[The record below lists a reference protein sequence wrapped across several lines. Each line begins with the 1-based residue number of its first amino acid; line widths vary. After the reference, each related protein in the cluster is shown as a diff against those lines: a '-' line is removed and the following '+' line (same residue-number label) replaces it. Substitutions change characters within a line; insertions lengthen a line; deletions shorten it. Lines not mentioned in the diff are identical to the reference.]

1 MARYLVH
8 AGGVFRPLGRVLLLA
23 GLIQFVNRTAQST
36 AVEVPTHTCASDRIE
51 VSLTPGN
58 LAVKLV
64 CPPESPL
71 SPAGSNNALQY
82 TNGTCGEQKTL
93 TELLGNGS
101 TATWDGSTLTMSKL
115 PTEAKQICY
124 QCKKSSDVTC
134 TAVINVASMPKSC
147 TASGAPGRS
156 LTAGS
161 GDLVLQVENTDAVYF
176 TCPTNYNLDPDNAS
190 QVYVEEGEEC
200 ANSPTT
206 RDDIERKGDQTNGY
220 SFRLKEQPQKEETF
234 CYKCKKAGVKTGEEC
249 TIKVKSVTTTTTTVP
264 ESSTDD
270 ESTDSNASGA
280 ATVNYVTG
288 LLWLAVMWLGYLL

>member
-58 LAVKLV
+58 LAVKLA
-64 CPPESPL
+64 CPPESTFT
-71 SPAGSNNALQY
+71 PAGSNNALQY

-101 TATWDGSTLTMSKL
+101 KSTWDGSTLTMSKL

-124 QCKKSSDVTC
+124 QCKKGDDVTC
-134 TAVINVASMPKSC
+134 TAVINVASMPQSC
-147 TASGAPGRS
+147 TVSGAPGRS
-156 LTAGS
+156 LTAAS
-161 GDLVLQVENTDAVYF
+161 GDLVLEVNATDPVFF
-176 TCPTNYNLDPDNAS
+176 TCPSDCTLGPPTAT
-190 QVYVEEGEEC
+190 QVYVGEKCGEP
-200 ANSPTT
+200 ATQ
-206 RDDIERKGDQTNGY
+206 RDDIERKGEQTNGY
-220 SFRLKEQPQKEETF
+220 SFQLKQQPQKEETF
-234 CYKCKKAGVKTGEEC
+234 CYKCKKSGEPPNDGCTVK
-249 TIKVKSVTTTTTTVP
+249 IKSVTTTTTTVP
-264 ESSTDD
+264 GSSTDD
-270 ESTDSNASGA
+270 ESTDSSASGA

-288 LLWLAVMWLGYLL
+288 LLWLGVMCLGYLL